1 MTFLRKL
8 ERKYGKYA
16 ISNLT
21 LYLIICY
28 AIGYILSIMSM
39 GLETSLLDYFT
50 LNPHLIFKGQ
60 IWRLV
65 TWILVPPQGLGIFTL
80 IMLYFYY
87 SIGRSLEQAWGTFLY
102 NVYMFSGIIF
112 TVIGALL
119 MYGVFQL
126 FIPGVAESFGSAEYF
141 YWYASLCFSTY
152 YVCMSIFLAY
162 AITFPEA
169 RILLM
174 MVIPI
179 KVKVLG
185 IIYAVII
192 AYDIMMA
199 AMTGIVGIPRV
210 VGMLCPVLNA
220 VIFFI
225 VTRKGFR
232 TPKQIKRQREFKN
245 KTSAKIIGITR
256 HKCAICGRTEVDSPE
271 LEFRFCSKCNGNYEY
286 CSEHLYTH
294 KHVE

>member
-1 MTFLRKL
+1 MTFLHKL

-28 AIGYILSIMSM
+28 AIGYILNIVSV
-39 GLETSLLDYFT
+39 GLGRNLLEDFA
-50 LNPHLIFKGQ
+50 LNPYLIFRGQ

-65 TWILVPPQGLGIFTL
+65 TWILVPPQGLDIFTI

-112 TVIGALL
+112 TVIGAIL

-126 FIPGVAESFGSAEYF
+126 FMPDVVALFGEPAYF
-141 YWYASLCFSTY
+141 YSYASLWFSTY

-162 AITFPEA
+162 AITFPDA
-169 RILLM
+169 RIYLM

-185 IIYAVII
+185 IVYAVII
-192 AYDIMMA
+192 GYDIMMA
-199 AMTGIVGIPRV
+199 AVSGVIGIPRV

-220 VIFFI
+220 LIFFI

-232 TPKQIKRQREFKN
+232 TPKQMKRQREYK
-245 KTSAKIIGITR
+245 KKVTKIVGITR
-256 HKCAICGRTEVDSPE
+256 HKCAICGRTEVDSPDIA
-271 LEFRFCSKCNGNYEY
+271 FRFCSKCKGNYEY

-294 KHVE
+294 KHIE